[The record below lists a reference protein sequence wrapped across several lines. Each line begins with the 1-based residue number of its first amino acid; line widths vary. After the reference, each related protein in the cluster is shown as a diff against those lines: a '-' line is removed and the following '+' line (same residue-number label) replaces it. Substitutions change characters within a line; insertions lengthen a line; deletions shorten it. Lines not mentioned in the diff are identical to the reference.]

1 MKITVLNMRDAISYI
16 PEERAIII
24 RMGDSFPFSKV
35 EGEYIN
41 KINLYFSDVDSDS
54 DYFIEDDEAKEILSF
69 VDNNIDEINEI
80 VVHCQYGQGRSP
92 AVASAI
98 ADYLNIS
105 EIKYLEVYPN
115 LNIPIYEKIK
125 SFF

>member
-1 MKITVLNMRDAISYI
+1 MKITVLNMRDARNYI
-16 PEERAIII
+16 PTGKAIII
-24 RMGDSFPFSKV
+24 RMGDSFPFPKV
-35 EGEYIN
+35 DGDYIAKMN
-41 KINLYFSDVDSDS
+41 FYFSDVDSDS
-54 DYFIEDDEAKEILSF
+54 DYFIEDEEAIKILSF
-69 VDNNIDEINEI
+69 VKENIDIVDEI

-98 ADYLNIS
+98 SDYLNI
-105 EIKYLEVYPN
+105 EGIKYKEEYPN